1 MTVPSVGEAIGYIAS
16 ILIVVSVTRTSI
28 LKLRLYGLV
37 GSITFLAYGV
47 SLGAWP
53 IVVTNLVIVVIHLA
67 FLSRLR
73 SKTHEFFRTLEVDPD
88 SRYMFDFLKFYADE
102 IKRFQPE
109 FEYKPTEDQVRVF
122 ILRDMIPAGLLIGN
136 RCRDHS
142 FEVSLDFV
150 IPHYR
155 DFQVARFLYSSRS
168 GVFRDPECRT
178 IWSQPGEEAHR
189 AYLERI
195 GFVSSKREDGAEV
208 MTRSID

>member
-1 MTVPSVGEAIGYIAS
+1 MTLPGIAEVIGYLAS
-16 ILIVVSVTRTSI
+16 VLIVVSVTRTSI
-28 LKLRLYGLV
+28 LKLRLYGLA
-37 GSITFLAYGV
+37 GSVVFTVYGV

-53 IVVTNLVIVVIHLA
+53 IVATNLVIIIIHLA

-88 SRYMFDFLKFYADE
+88 SHYMLDFLKFYAEE

-109 FEYKPTEDQVRVF
+109 FEYKPAEDQVRVF
-122 ILRDMIPAGLLIGN
+122 ILRDMIPAGLLIGQ

-150 IPHYR
+150 IPQYR

-168 GVFRDPECRT
+168 GVFHDPECRT
-178 IWSQPGEEAHR
+178 IWTLPGEDAHR
-189 AYLERI
+189 VYLERT
-195 GFVSSKREDGAEV
+195 GFVSSRLEDGSEV